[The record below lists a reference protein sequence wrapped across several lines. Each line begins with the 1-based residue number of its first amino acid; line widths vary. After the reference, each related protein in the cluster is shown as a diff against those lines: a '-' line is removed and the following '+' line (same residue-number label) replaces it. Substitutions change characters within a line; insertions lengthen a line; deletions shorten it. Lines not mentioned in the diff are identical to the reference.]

1 MSSSEPATA
10 SAAPV
15 RSGLIFGD
23 VSILAVSALVA
34 ITIVIAA
41 VTFGGAKY
49 FSSSV
54 RNVALPKAPA
64 PYPGTFSPADLA
76 TARAAVA
83 ARADALAHAAQ
94 SRPHPL
100 D

>member
-1 MSSSEPATA
+1 MSSAPSD
-10 SAAPV
+10 AAPQ
-15 RSGLIFGD
+15 RPGLIFGD
-23 VSILAVSALVA
+23 VSILAISALVA

-54 RNVALPKAPA
+54 RNVALPKSPA
-64 PYPGTFSPADLA
+64 PYPGTFAPADLA
-76 TARAAVA
+76 AARAAVA
-83 ARADALAHAAQ
+83 ARADALSHVAHFGPRAV
-94 SRPHPL
+94 L

>member
-1 MSSSEPATA
+1 MSSPPVSSPATH
-10 SAAPV
+10 SRP
-15 RSGLIFGD
+15 GLIFGD

-64 PYPGTFSPADLA
+64 PYPGTFAPADLA
-76 TARAAVA
+76 SARAAVA